1 MAKINYTPVAGTGTL
16 RVAEF
21 LVESSNR
28 SWLKSW
34 FAKKGKKGA
43 GSNKER
49 LSNAVSVK
57 FIENDIVL
65 KAGVAIMIEGDPGY
79 YIPSLAPEKK
89 SKKDINIIEQVV
101 EIIKEKKKKIVF
113 IDPGHGGGDAG
124 ATYPLQSSNPEMTE
138 KEIVRKI
145 AKQLYLKIK
154 DNKNIVVYSTRV
166 LNKDSHVKDFN
177 KNGHVGYSPDGS
189 AGSRGNQFE
198 SLDDRV
204 AASNAY
210 SADLFISIHVNSVK
224 GKDSVK
230 GMESYIYKPDGT
242 VPNASKIY
250 ASSKRFAENLKEKFE
265 KENKYNF
272 HGDFIRKAKKLNVLA
287 QQKHASAI
295 LIETGFLSN
304 QEDRTNFKDINYLN
318 GIGNDIAEVVNEFYA
333 G

>member
-1 MAKINYTPVAGTGTL
+1 MTKISYTPASGTGTM
-16 RVAEF
+16 RVAE
-21 LVESSNR
+21 LIVKKSNR
-28 SWLKSW
+28 TWVQDW
-34 FAKKGKKGA
+34 FNKKAESGK
-43 GSNKER
+43 GSNKLR
-49 LSNAVSVK
+49 LSQAISVK
-57 FIENDIVL
+57 LIENDIRLVVN
-65 KAGVAIMIEGDPGY
+65 KEISIEGDIGY
-79 YIPSLAPEKK
+79 YIPHLALAKKTTKAIKVKKQVEKI
-89 SKKDINIIEQVV
+89 KKY
-101 EIIKEKKKKIVF
+101 KTKKIVF
-113 IDPGHGGGDAG
+113 IDPGHGGSDAG

-177 KNGHVGYSPDGS
+177 KNDHVGYSPDGS
-189 AGSRGNQFE
+189 AGNRGNQFE

-204 AASNAY
+204 AVSNSYA
-210 SADLFISIHVNSVK
+210 ADLFISIHVNSVK
-224 GKDSVK
+224 DKGSVK
-230 GMESYIYKPDGT
+230 GMESYIYKLDGT

-265 KENKYNF
+265 ESKKYSF
-272 HGDFIRKAKKLNVLA
+272 HGEFIRKSKKLNVLA

-304 QEDRTNFKDINYLN
+304 LDDRTNFKDINYIN

-333 G
+333 S